1 MRVEPKTF
9 HFFGIRFLFWLL
21 LYSLSLSLARA
32 FRLRP
37 HGLMHALSRRLPA
50 ANRE

>member
-21 LYSLSLSLARA
+21 LYSLSLSLARFSIKA
-32 FRLRP
+32 TRA
-37 HGLMHALSRRLPA
+37 HACSLSALA
-50 ANRE
+50 SCE